1 MIERHDSLVVVTF
14 VRVLMPLVQLFALY
28 VLAYGHYGP
37 GGGFQAGVIIAASYI
52 LLALALGREPFE
64 RRVNETVCLA
74 IAGGGVMLY
83 LLTGLAGLAGGTFL
97 DYSRLPLPVSPVKAR
112 YYGILLIETGV
123 AAAVAATLI
132 VLFCRLADTEHHP
145 DR

>member
-14 VRVLMPLVQLFALY
+14 VRILVPLVQLFALY

-37 GGGFQAGVIIAASYI
+37 GGGFQSGVILAASYI
-52 LLALALGREPFE
+52 LMALALGREPFE

-74 IAGGGVMLY
+74 IAGGGVLLY
-83 LLTGLAGLAGGTFL
+83 LATGVAGLAGGTFL
-97 DYSRLPLPVSPVKAR
+97 DYSRLPLPVSPVTAR